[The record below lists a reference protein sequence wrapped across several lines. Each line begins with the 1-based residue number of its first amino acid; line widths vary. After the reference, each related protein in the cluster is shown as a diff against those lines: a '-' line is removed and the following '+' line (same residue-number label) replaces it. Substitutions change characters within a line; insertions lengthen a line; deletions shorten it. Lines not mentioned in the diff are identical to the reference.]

1 MIAAL
6 RHCSAFAS
14 HPRSGRYFLG
24 LALGLA
30 LCGLSA
36 RGDDDVGTRKGR
48 GLEIATDAGATCLST
63 APEKDKGLRVLVLA
77 DSMGIGGFGEELD
90 ACFRSC
96 PGVAEVHTVIAC
108 GANPLTWMKA
118 APYTNASTRCG
129 FLRYE
134 TVPGKSKID
143 MEKDFYGMTKGHKP
157 AAHKVPK
164 IEDLVERIKPDIVVF
179 QNGNNFFDFFKEGK
193 VIKEDVHRNLIRVH
207 TVPLLRWLATNGSSI
222 KKFYWVSP
230 AQAGNVTAEVQQFV
244 FDSISTHVAKI
255 GVMLDSR
262 KITSYPYKNQ
272 EKDKM
277 HFFGKAALDWGDD
290 TFRLIADDLVANDIA
305 TAEVLTKRKIEF
317 SDTAAQPAKEGE
329 VTLRVRL
336 KALTPVP
343 APETFAPYGEFLVGY
358 LYDVL
363 EVKSGKYD
371 EKEMLL
377 YQPAYIKH
385 VKQDLSRFKLKQE
398 YSLTVAEM
406 GDDSLWTPVHRKDI
420 VGPPELDPYMIVG
433 DIGRH
438 PDSAD
443 CRKCDQ

>member
-1 MIAAL
+1 MIASPQL
-6 RHCSAFAS
+6 CSNTAN
-14 HPRSGRYFLG
+14 HPHISRYFLG

-30 LCGLSA
+30 LCGSA
-36 RGDDDVGTRKGR
+36 ARADDDVVTRKGR
-48 GLEIATDAGATCLST
+48 GLEIATDAGATCLSA

-77 DSMGIGGFGEELD
+77 DSMGIGGFAEELD

-96 PGVAEVHTVIAC
+96 PGVAQVHTIVAC

-118 APYTNASTRCG
+118 APYTNVSTRCG

-134 TVPGKSKID
+134 TVPGKPKVD
-143 MEKDFYGMTKGHKP
+143 REKDFYGMTKGHKP

-207 TVPLLRWLATNGSSI
+207 TAPLVRWLATNGASI
-222 KKFYWVSP
+222 RKFYWVSP
-230 AQAGNVTAEVQQFV
+230 AQAGNVTTEVQQFV
-244 FDSISTHVAKI
+244 FDCINTHVTKI

-277 HFFGKAALDWGDD
+277 HFYGTAALDWGDD

-305 TAEVLTKRKIEF
+305 AAVVLSKRNIDL
-317 SDTAAQPAKEGE
+317 SDTTAQPTKEGE
-329 VTLRVRL
+329 VTLRLRL

-343 APETFAPYGEFLVGY
+343 APATFAPYGEFLVGY

-363 EVKSGKYD
+363 EVKAGKYD

-377 YQPAYIKH
+377 FQPAYIKH

-398 YSLTVAEM
+398 FTLTVAEI
-406 GDDSLWTPVHRKDI
+406 GEDSLWATVHRKDI
-420 VGPPELDPYMIVG
+420 VGPPELDPFMIRE